1 MEPSADGW
9 RIRDRNVVS
18 RVNGFGFDC
27 GGTGRACMRLDA
39 VAYVIGPSGCMNA
52 RIGYWAWTIRATD
65 GSRMLI
71 TVYDQFWFGALSMA
85 SVLSDTDGWLETKL
99 SLFDSWSC
107 GDGWLSD

>member
-39 VAYVIGPSGCMNA
+39 VAYVIGPSGRMNA

-65 GSRMLI
+65 GCGCLLLYMNSFVR
-71 TVYDQFWFGALSMA
+71 DASMA
-85 SVLSDTDGWLETKL
+85 SASSARWLVGDQV

-107 GDGWLSD
+107 GDGW

>member
-9 RIRDRNVVS
+9 RIRDRNVVG

-39 VAYVIGPSGCMNA
+39 VAYVIGPSGRMNA

-65 GSRMLI
+65 GCGCLLLYGPRGRMAGRSTDWI
-71 TVYDQFWFGALSMA
+71 EGYGAEC
-85 SVLSDTDGWLETKL
+85 VLSDLDI
-99 SLFDSWSC
+99 
-107 GDGWLSD
+107 